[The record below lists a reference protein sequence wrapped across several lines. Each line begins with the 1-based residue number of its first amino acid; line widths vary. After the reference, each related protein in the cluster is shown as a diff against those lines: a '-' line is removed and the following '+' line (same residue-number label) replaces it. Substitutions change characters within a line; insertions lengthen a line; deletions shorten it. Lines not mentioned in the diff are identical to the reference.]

1 MGHRCETSPQGTN
14 TTPAAAQRFVPRS
27 VTVTQCPHGP
37 RTLSL
42 YLLGGPAAG
51 EEVAIIVTM
60 QRDVENVGVSVE
72 DLLSPVAV
80 VNVLEG
86 EELGKRCFT
95 VFWVI

>member
-1 MGHRCETSPQGTN
+1 MGNEPTRHRHNTSRCSKVCAPLCHRHPVSPWTSQ
-14 TTPAAAQRFVPRS
+14 V
-27 VTVTQCPHGP
+27 
-37 RTLSL
+37 L
-42 YLLGGPAAG
+42 YLIGGSAAG

-86 EELGKRCFT
+86 EELGKRS
-95 VFWVI
+95 VLQSSG